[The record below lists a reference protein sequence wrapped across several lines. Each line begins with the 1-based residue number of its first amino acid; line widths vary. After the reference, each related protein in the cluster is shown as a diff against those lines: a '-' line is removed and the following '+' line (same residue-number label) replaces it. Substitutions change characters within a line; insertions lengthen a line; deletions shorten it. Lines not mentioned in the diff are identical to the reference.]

1 VEKKNISLSL
11 LLMMPKEIIY
21 ISGLLSPSFWPILCF
36 FAFLMMIA
44 ISVLFSLAIYDLCG
58 QDHTSR
64 I

>member
-1 VEKKNISLSL
+1 
-11 LLMMPKEIIY
+11 MMPKEIIY